1 MQEIENSQTM
11 GSLYAYIN
19 KFTRKDDFILQRF
32 KMETML
38 KSRALWRHIDGSNV
52 KPLENNI
59 VTYWIKFEV
68 VTKKDYILCPF
79 KKKL

>member
-19 KFTRKDDFILQRF
+19 KFTRKDDFILQKF

-38 KSRALWRHIDGSNV
+38 KSRALWSHIDGSNV

-68 VTKKDYILCPF
+68 ATKKDYILCPF
-79 KKKL
+79 KKNL